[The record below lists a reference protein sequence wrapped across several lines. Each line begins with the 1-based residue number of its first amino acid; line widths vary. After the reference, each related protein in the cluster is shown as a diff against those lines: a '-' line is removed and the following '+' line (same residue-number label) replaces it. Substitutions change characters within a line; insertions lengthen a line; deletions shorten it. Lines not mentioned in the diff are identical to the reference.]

1 MALMF
6 LWLILVQS
14 LKEIK
19 IKETKKTETEKQNQ
33 NIKVD
38 VNEDSIFSVFRS
50 KIVTSTIVELNDVP
64 MTNLCF
70 VDPFLLWSIV
80 AILNREN

>member
-38 VNEDSIFSVFRS
+38 VNEDSIFSLFRS
-50 KIVTSTIVELNDVP
+50 KIVTSTIVELNDV
-64 MTNLCF
+64 
-70 VDPFLLWSIV
+70 
-80 AILNREN
+80 R